1 MKPYLI
7 IAICLLLPLTTTAK
21 DKNKGNQLP
30 KVTSYDREGK
40 PLHEG
45 VAFFI
50 SSDGDVL
57 TTYTA
62 LQDAWSADVTDA
74 KGKRWKVERVYGAS
88 DLYDMVKLR
97 TDCDKAN
104 AYKLSENQPKLKDA
118 LFIVG
123 PDGKQTRATVN
134 ESKTYEG
141 ITYYTL
147 ATPTDDS
154 QTGCPVIN
162 DKGQVVAVIQK
173 NAEKDK
179 SLSYAADIAVE
190 KELHV
195 NALSAAL
202 TALNSIHIPKQLPDD
217 AKQAAS
223 YLYLIAKNSTDTLTY
238 LTGLADYIALFPK
251 DTTGYADRATYYA
264 QNNRF
269 DLAEADYDA
278 ALKNVSDQ
286 SAVHYS
292 LSKLIYQLNMYK
304 SYQQYKDWDLN
315 RALSEAQ
322 TAQQLSPGILNQLQV
337 GNCHYA
343 LKQYQQ
349 ALDNYQAVNATPAAS
364 PQTFF
369 YAAKSR
375 EMLDNDSTAVL
386 ALLDSAMSRFHE
398 PYNSEAAPFL
408 YQRAQYRAKYGQY
421 RPAAMD
427 YHNYELLVG
436 TARLNDTFFYEKEQ
450 VDLLA
455 HQYPWALEDIDKA
468 LRIKP
473 NEYIYLVEKAIV
485 QLRVGNFDEATY
497 AAQQAIKQNPQGADA
512 YKVLGIVAGEQG
524 KKAEALRHLQ
534 RAKELGDTQAEQ
546 FIKQLK

>member
-57 TTYTA
+57 TTFTA

-74 KGKRWKVERVYGAS
+74 KGKHWKVERVYGAS

-97 TDCDKAN
+97 TDCAKAN

-251 DTTGYADRATYYA
+251 DITGYADRATYYA

-421 RPAAMD
+421 RTTMSYWSAPHASTTPSSTRKNRSISSPTSIPGPWKTSTKPCASSRTNTSISSRKPSCNSAWAISTKPPTPPNRPSSKIPRAPTPTRCSASWPA
-427 YHNYELLVG
+427 NR
-436 TARLNDTFFYEKEQ
+436 ARRPKPCATCSAPRNSAT
-450 VDLLA
+450 
-455 HQYPWALEDIDKA
+455 P
-468 LRIKP
+468 KP
-473 NEYIYLVEKAIV
+473 NSSSS
-485 QLRVGNFDEATY
+485 N
-497 AAQQAIKQNPQGADA
+497 
-512 YKVLGIVAGEQG
+512 
-524 KKAEALRHLQ
+524 
-534 RAKELGDTQAEQ
+534 
-546 FIKQLK
+546 

>member
-1 MKPYLI
+1 MNKFII
-7 IAICLLLPLTTTAK
+7 IAICCFLPLVSQSKAK
-21 DKNKGNQLP
+21 DKGSQLL

-40 PLHEG
+40 PLREG
-45 VAFFI
+45 VAFFV
-50 SSDGDVL
+50 SPQGDVL

-62 LQDAWSADVTDA
+62 MQDAWSAEVTDA
-74 KGKRWKVERVYGAS
+74 KGKRWKAERVYGAS
-88 DLYDMVKLR
+88 DIYDMAKLR
-97 TDCDKAN
+97 TDCTKAS
-104 AYKLSENQPKLKDA
+104 AYKLAENPLKPKDA
-118 LFIVG
+118 AVIVAA
-123 PDGKQTRATVN
+123 DGKQTRTTVTD
-134 ESKTYEG
+134 SKTYEG

-147 ATPTDDS
+147 ATPTDDNLI
-154 QTGCPVIN
+154 GCPVLN
-162 DKGQVVAVIQK
+162 DKGQVAAVIQK

-179 SLSYAADIAVE
+179 SQSYAADIAVE
-190 KELHV
+190 KELRV

-202 TALNSIHIPKQLPDD
+202 TSLNSIHIPKQLPDD
-217 AKQAAS
+217 PKQAAS

-238 LTGLADYIALFPK
+238 LTGLADFIALFPK
-251 DTTGYADRATYYA
+251 EITGYADRATYYA

-269 DLAEADYDA
+269 ELAEADYDA
-278 ALKNVSDQ
+278 ALKNVSDP
-286 SAVHYS
+286 AAAHYN

-315 RALSEAQ
+315 RALAEAQ
-322 TAQQLSPGILNQLQV
+322 AAQQQSPNALYQLQV

-349 ALDNYQAVNATPAAS
+349 ALDDYQAVNATSAAS

-386 ALLDSAMSRFHE
+386 ALLDSAMNRFHE
-398 PYNSEAAPFL
+398 PYNSEASPFL
-408 YQRAQYRAKYGQY
+408 YQRALYRAKYGLY
-421 RPAAMD
+421 RQAAMD
-427 YHNYELLVG
+427 YHTYEQLVG
-436 TARLNDTFFYEKEQ
+436 TAHLNDAFFYEKEQ

-497 AAQQAIKQNPQGADA
+497 AAQQAIKQNPEGADA

-534 RAKELGDTQAEQ
+534 RAKELGDTQAEH
-546 FIKQLK
+546 FIRQLK